1 MQKTQHQKINLAC
14 LLTRALERSRISK
27 LRRDEAVE
35 AQAPKVSV
43 ANCRAAS
50 AEPHF
55 VAARLEQLYSS
66 LRLFIPVA
74 MIHSMIYS
82 RSPSATRQTSFSP
95 LTACLLS
102 NPNAVSPLSLR
113 SLPSTTRTGF
123 GLTTPF
129 SSRPGTISL
138 CSLSAKKAF
147 YASQHLCNTSRIG
160 RTYICVKVRANAS

>member
-1 MQKTQHQKINLAC
+1 MQKDKTPEINLAC
-14 LLTRALERSRISK
+14 LLTRASQRSRISK
-27 LRRDEAVE
+27 LRHDKAVE

-66 LRLFIPVA
+66 LRSIIPVA

-102 NPNAVSPLSLR
+102 KPNAVSPLSRR

-129 SSRPGTISL
+129 PSRPGTISL

-147 YASQHLCNTSRIG
+147 YASQRLCNTYRIG
-160 RTYICVKVRANAS
+160 RTYICVEVRAHTS